1 MATDY
6 MGIINL
12 WELNRLPKT
21 FDFKYSVS
29 KNQFNHY
36 FNSLKDAINFA
47 SAN

>member
-1 MATDY
+1 

-12 WELNRLPKT
+12 WQLNRLPKT
-21 FDFKYSVS
+21 FDYKYSLTRKDV
-29 KNQFNHY
+29 NQY